1 MRNDSPTP
9 LIDEETHVD
18 ALFDDVMQRLFAA
31 GVGIEAIVRQMAN
44 RELAARLA
52 EHIAELGDIIEEI
65 RARSGHAARRA

>member
-9 LIDEETHVD
+9 LIDDGRQVE

-31 GVGIEAIVRQMAN
+31 GVGIEAIVRQMSN

-52 EHIAELGDIIEEI
+52 EHIAELGEVIEEI
-65 RARSGHAARRA
+65 RARTGQPARRN